1 MKKGNTLA
9 DLLPASTKKQL
20 LDMKK
25 NYKPV
30 PKIDNKHSLANFE
43 LDRSERDHL
52 IKKEIGTKDNPKLVY
67 EYDKTKDR
75 IVANPVEDPPC
86 LVKENAKLRRNL
98 HKTID
103 DKIDLKKRINRLEV
117 ILAAIIDLAT
127 IKLDKS

>member
-20 LDMKK
+20 LDIKK

-52 IKKEIGTKDNPKLVY
+52 IKKQVGTEDLGKVMLK
-67 EYDKTKDR
+67 
-75 IVANPVEDPPC
+75 VEPEAWEA
-86 LVKENAKLRRNL
+86 LSKENAVLRKDITDIMDEKIELKNKITQLER
-98 HKTID
+98 TIADIGLLVVLAQNKD
-103 DKIDLKKRINRLEV
+103 DD
-117 ILAAIIDLAT
+117 
-127 IKLDKS
+127 